1 MKDQTKRRFTPLI
14 AFCFFG
20 HEKLAKFLIE
30 QGADLTLKY
39 QSGQTP
45 FDSCCQ
51 GGKRRHCRSLSP
63 DQRTSSK
70 MESVSPE
77 ALIFTCKNN
86 QIDIVDRLL
95 NSGFKINTISSKGST
110 ALIETIKL
118 GLDPIFDRLVMDGA
132 DLNLP

>member
-1 MKDQTKRRFTPLI
+1 
-14 AFCFFG
+14 
-20 HEKLAKFLIE
+20 
-30 QGADLTLKY
+30 
-39 QSGQTP
+39 
-45 FDSCCQ
+45 
-51 GGKRRHCRSLSP
+51 
-63 DQRTSSK
+63 

-86 QIDIVDRLL
+86 QINIVDRLL
-95 NSGFKINTISSKGST
+95 NSGFKINTISSEGST